1 MLWGWVEVSKTQ
13 NQELLQLLGLI
24 RISAFLF
31 NEYYSLKLLRV
42 FSLLLFFVCFVIGL
56 EFSSIFTHSP
66 ELKAR

>member
-24 RISAFLF
+24 RISALLF

-42 FSLLLFFVCFVIGL
+42 FSLLLFFVCFVTGL

>member
-31 NEYYSLKLLRV
+31 NKYYSLKILCV
-42 FSLLLFFVCFVIGL
+42 FSFLLFFVCVVRGFGVFFNL
-56 EFSSIFTHSP
+56 HS
-66 ELKAR
+66 